1 MQTYYFFSDY
11 MVKWLIY
18 SLFLVLTL
26 SYIFSNVGLYCL
38 RPFLISLAEQV
49 QKRLIR
55 NRNRFILFLLF
66 V

>member
-1 MQTYYFFSDY
+1 

-26 SYIFSNVGLYCL
+26 YYIRYSLLLYVGLDYL

-49 QKRLIR
+49 QKRLTR